1 MLDPKD
7 GTDIHERCNN
17 DLLFLIVLYHS
28 FKATRGVVEI
38 ENLDVEWLDKDKWFQ
53 ALVGALIDTPCTFWR
68 IDLVKSN

>member
-17 DLLFLIVLYHS
+17 GLLFLIVLYHS

-38 ENLDVEWLDKDKWFQ
+38 ENLDVE
-53 ALVGALIDTPCTFWR
+53 
-68 IDLVKSN
+68 